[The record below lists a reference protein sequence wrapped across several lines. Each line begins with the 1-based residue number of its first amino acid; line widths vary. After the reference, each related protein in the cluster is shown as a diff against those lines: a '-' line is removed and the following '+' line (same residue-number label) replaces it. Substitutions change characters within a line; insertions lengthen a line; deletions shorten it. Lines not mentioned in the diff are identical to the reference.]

1 MENYPTYLFKR
12 FIDNDEQTYNAV
24 IMVKKD
30 TIKNI
35 PEEKERIIFM
45 EAYLGELFTSLTK
58 PAHSMPFIY
67 DDIIRNIT
75 QVIEKTPF
83 YILHCLPNKEA
94 AVICNKTISRT

>member
-1 MENYPTYLFKR
+1 MENYPTHLFKR

-30 TIKNI
+30 AIKNI

-45 EAYLGELFTSLTK
+45 EAYLEELFTSLTK

-67 DDIIRNIT
+67 DDIISYIKGEIDFYNIAK
-75 QVIEKTPF
+75 E
-83 YILHCLPNKEA
+83 ILEED
-94 AVICNKTISRT
+94 S

>member
-1 MENYPTYLFKR
+1 MENYPTYLFRR

-67 DDIIRNIT
+67 DDIISYIKGE
-75 QVIEKTPF
+75 IDF
-83 YILHCLPNKEA
+83 YYLAKEILEEDN
-94 AVICNKTISRT
+94 S

>member
-1 MENYPTYLFKR
+1 MENYPTYLFRR

-35 PEEKERIIFM
+35 PDKEDQIAYMEE
-45 EAYLGELFTSLTK
+45 YLRELFTSLTK

-67 DDIIRNIT
+67 DDIISYIRGEIDFYNIAK
-75 QVIEKTPF
+75 E
-83 YILHCLPNKEA
+83 ILEED
-94 AVICNKTISRT
+94 S